1 MHLQHLQ
8 GVLTLCFAKVT
19 KLLKLQLNKISRLKC
34 SRDHCWMIKYMGW
47 SFNSGTD
54 FFSGKLQYVVKW
66 QQSGTRGNSVQ
77 VYVQNRRSVSP
88 HIRSVEALGWTSTT
102 VCVAFH
108 NGGGNAAACVHW
120 FLFPSGE
127 NCCWNIR
134 NAASSFRRVLPK
146 LIEDIWVVFPFQK
159 WMPILWRRP
168 PPRHAFH
175 LPHRGDRGTCA
186 RNRSCWPT
194 SDYQRGCRGS

>member
-1 MHLQHLQ
+1 M
-8 GVLTLCFAKVT
+8 TIDSCKF
-19 KLLKLQLNKISRLKC
+19 SSFRLFLGGWWC
-34 SRDHCWMIKYMGW
+34 MLYGWSKYVGW

-54 FFSGKLQYVVKW
+54 FFPGKLWHVAKW

-77 VYVQNRRSVSP
+77 VYVQNRRFLSP
-88 HIRSVEALGWTSTT
+88 HIPSVEALGWTSKT

-108 NGGGNAAACVHW
+108 DGGESAAACVHW

-127 NCCWNIR
+127 TWCWNVR

-146 LIEDIWVVFPFQK
+146 SIEDIWVVFPFQK
-159 WMPILWRRP
+159 WRPILWRRP
-168 PPRHAFH
+168 PPMQAFL

-186 RNRSCWPT
+186 RNHSCWPT
-194 SDYQRGCRGS
+194 SDYQRGCRRS